1 MNPIIELH
9 REEIVEIARRNG
21 FTNVRVFGSMARGDD
36 TDESDVDLLVSLGPA
51 IVGWGIGGL
60 QIEVQELLG
69 RKVDVVTD
77 DAIRPLM
84 RDRILG
90 EAVPL

>member
-1 MNPIIELH
+1 MNDLIKQH
-9 REEIVEIARRNG
+9 RKEIVEIARRNG
-21 FTNVRVFGSMARGDD
+21 FTNVRVFGSMARGDA
-36 TDESDVDLLVSLGPA
+36 TDKSDVDLLVTLGSRCT
-51 IVGWGIGGL
+51 GWGIGGL

-77 DAIRPLM
+77 DAIHHMM
-84 RDRILG
+84 RDRILS

>member
-1 MNPIIELH
+1 MNPLIEQH
-9 REEIVEIARRNG
+9 REEIIEIARRNG

-36 TDESDVDLLVSLGPA
+36 TEESDVDLLVSLGPE
-51 IVGWGIGGL
+51 IVRWGIGGL
-60 QIEVQELLG
+60 QIQVQELLG

-77 DAIRPLM
+77 DSIRPLM
-84 RDRILG
+84 RDRILS

>member
-1 MNPIIELH
+1 MNDLIKQH
-9 REEIVEIARRNG
+9 RKEIVEIARRNG
-21 FTNVRVFGSMARGDD
+21 FTNVRVFGSMARGDA
-36 TDESDVDLLVSLGPA
+36 TDKSDVDLLVTLGSRGT
-51 IVGWGIGGL
+51 GWGIGGL

-77 DAIRPLM
+77 DAIHHMM
-84 RDRILG
+84 RDRILS